1 MEWRSVRLA
10 SPLAGSGMCT
20 CGLEPLGALCRTEG
34 KAFGHPQ
41 GGRGRESEK
50 DSTGRNQSVG
60 EGWAAGDEE
69 ARPSLKIRKSD
80 FKSPLGDAQS
90 GPKPS
95 SIG

>member
-10 SPLAGSGMCT
+10 SRLAGSGMCT
-20 CGLEPLGALCRTEG
+20 CGLEPLGALCRTGG
-34 KAFGHPQ
+34 KAFGHPR

-50 DSTGRNQSVG
+50 DRTGRNQSMG
-60 EGWAAGDEE
+60 EGWAAGGEE
-69 ARPSLKIRKSD
+69 ARLSLKVRKSD
-80 FKSPLGDAQS
+80 FKSPVGDAQS